1 MKVLESFL
9 YFIVGISNE
18 GENRNTVITVL
29 ITLFDN
35 QKNDVGVCSAAFSFI
50 NYLAG
55 EGIVVKS
62 LLSSFTLSKT
72 INRKIVYNMFIYSL
86 SYRIIF

>member
-9 YFIVGISNE
+9 YLIIGISNE
-18 GENRNTVITVL
+18 GENRNSVITDL

-35 QKNDVGVCSAAFSFI
+35 QKNDVAVCSAVFSFI

-72 INRKIVYNMFIYSL
+72 INRKIMYNMFLYSL

>member
-9 YFIVGISNE
+9 YLILGISNE
-18 GENRNTVITVL
+18 GENRNSVITDL

-35 QKNDVGVCSAAFSFI
+35 QKNDVGVSSAAFSFI